1 MYVGYFVVYP
11 VNGCDG
17 EVCVHFNFCYVVHLV
32 SILSKILAQVN
43 LFLHIKLFA
52 AGHHVAKLVIVF
64 LFLEA
69 DENSFARFLVYI
81 HVNERLARGDCGGG
95 GLVEVFKVLVDLFHV
110 VHLVDILSKILD

>member
-32 SILSKILAQVN
+32 DILSKILAQVN

-52 AGHHVAKLVIVF
+52 GGHHVAKLVIVF
-64 LFLEA
+64 LLLEA
-69 DENSFARFLVYI
+69 HENSFAGFLVYV